1 MLQFVLS
8 LFLISEASEKN
19 GSSQSVKI
27 SDDTLVAGVEK
38 MFGEC
43 LDIAD
48 AVGDFMSEFEAPQ
61 KTRRR
66 GEKDDTLAGGVTK
79 KLKACREILEVVTT
93 FRQRDFQGHIP
104 WPQGRISLR
113 DDELRFLNK
122 QLKTASKK
130 LGNVLFVASKHGD
143 SSSRFHSA
151 CDGKGS
157 TVVIVE
163 STTGAVFGGY
173 MDVSWSSSGGYGHSY
188 KAFLFRL
195 RPNMQRYNIKKG
207 KEAYA
212 LYRTSGYGPTFGNG
226 HDLVIA
232 GGALGSTS
240 SYTNGGNGYNI
251 YAQYQLT
258 DGAKNFKVYDYV
270 VFQALSL

>member
-79 KLKACREILEVVTT
+79 KLKACREILETVNT
-93 FRQRDFQGHIP
+93 FRQSHLFPIHRGQIALRWDEFDF
-104 WPQGRISLR
+104 LK
-113 DDELRFLNK
+113 K
-122 QLKTASKK
+122 QLQSASKK
-130 LGNVLFVASKHGD
+130 MGKVLFVASKDGD
-143 SSSRFHSA
+143 SSNQFHSA
-151 CDGKGS
+151 CNGKGP

-173 MDVSWSSSGGYGHSY
+173 TDVSWSSSSSY
-188 KAFLFRL
+188 ATSYNSFLFRL
-195 RPNMQRYNIKKG
+195 RPSMNHYSIKKG
-207 KEAYA
+207 RESTAI
-212 LYRTSGYGPTFGNG
+212 YRHSSYGPVFGSGN
-226 HDLVIA
+226 DLRIVS
-232 GGALGSTS
+232 GALSSTS
-240 SYTNGGNGYNI
+240 SSTNGGNSYTI
-251 YAQYQLT
+251 DPRYQLS
-258 DGAKNFKVYDYV
+258 DGASSFTVKDYV
-270 VFQALSL
+270 VVQALSL